1 MARAPRRRPA
11 REAGTGI
18 DGEGMPGTAE
28 AGGMDIGADP
38 EALALKGRAPLPQ
51 AQVQP
56 LPSSA

>member
-1 MARAPRRRPA
+1 
-11 REAGTGI
+11 
-18 DGEGMPGTAE
+18 MPGTAE

-51 AQVQP
+51 ARVQP